1 MPDVFITL
9 EEAAAFESVS
19 YKTLTQRIYRNP
31 QQYKTKSQAREGGG
45 KDQVLISTSSLSAK
59 ARKAWRAAQKVEG
72 SEVIIDKRA
81 QEAVPWY
88 VTADLNQYTEAN
100 KKRFYEAVELAARVQ
115 DFIDYDGPD
124 RTGYAE
130 RYALGLG
137 ISPQS
142 LYRYMKNVLE
152 ANAWAL
158 KLEKEDGKSRDYF
171 RALAL
176 CRKPKET
183 GTFPSLTDEQ
193 KAIIENIW
201 FDKRFAA
208 NLGTIEMLYERFELE
223 AERREWEEYPS
234 IKTVAR
240 YIKFLMGQRGAESA
254 RFLAAN
260 GTREWKNKRMM
271 KGKRDATSLQV
282 MEYVVGDEHT
292 FDFWVQWTAPNGK
305 IKAVRPKLVAWLDM
319 RSRAIIGDVACVNA
333 NSQTLKESLVK
344 MIYSNPGG
352 VPHILHVDNGKDYT
366 AKAMTG
372 QNRKHRK
379 IDLDFAFDS
388 ETVGFYQSIG
398 IQEVGRSLPYQPW
411 DKPIERFFSTVCSKF
426 SKWFESYTGTLTG
439 SKTYAKRQKDID
451 QMLERGE
458 LLTMEEFFEVWTE
471 WKNTKYHT
479 RKHRGLSDA
488 GEKWVTPIEMF
499 ENGPRYE
506 KAAPPREYPQ
516 ISAQAGSYTF
526 EEGVELEI
534 YSSKS
539 SYYDWAKIRFTSQ
552 FRPKLSLK
560 KKDPAT
566 IQLGYDGTLEDVF
579 TGFVSGNYDGGTY
592 ANEVALKDEMLL
604 MEETIIND
612 TFLDTT
618 PQELISYFLAQA
630 GLSKMKLSSKTYP
643 TRKMLPI
650 RRQTA
655 VQAIN
660 AVNAAWGLR
669 VPFFFSG
676 GVFYWDEKPEQKKVY
691 TFERGVNILNLRRAG
706 GVWELET
713 VSAPFIKH
721 SHKIN
726 LIHPQVSG
734 EVEVSKVVSK
744 TNDSGFIRTYIYF

>member
-9 EEAAAFESVS
+9 EEAAAFEGITYEAMKKRV
-19 YKTLTQRIYRNP
+19 QRSPEQHNV
-31 QQYKTKSQAREGGG
+31 KSQAREGGG

-59 ARKAWRAAQKVEG
+59 ARKAWRAVQKVEG

-305 IKAVRPKLVAWLDM
+305 IKAVRPKLVAWLDSAKQGN
-319 RSRAIIGDVACVNA
+319 R
-333 NSQTLKESLVK
+333 
-344 MIYSNPGG
+344 PGVVSKDQG
-352 VPHILHVDNGKDYT
+352 V
-366 AKAMTG
+366 
-372 QNRKHRK
+372 
-379 IDLDFAFDS
+379 
-388 ETVGFYQSIG
+388 
-398 IQEVGRSLPYQPW
+398 
-411 DKPIERFFSTVCSKF
+411 
-426 SKWFESYTGTLTG
+426 
-439 SKTYAKRQKDID
+439 
-451 QMLERGE
+451 
-458 LLTMEEFFEVWTE
+458 
-471 WKNTKYHT
+471 
-479 RKHRGLSDA
+479 
-488 GEKWVTPIEMF
+488 
-499 ENGPRYE
+499 
-506 KAAPPREYPQ
+506 PPRE
-516 ISAQAGSYTF
+516 
-526 EEGVELEI
+526 
-534 YSSKS
+534 
-539 SYYDWAKIRFTSQ
+539 
-552 FRPKLSLK
+552 
-560 KKDPAT
+560 
-566 IQLGYDGTLEDVF
+566 
-579 TGFVSGNYDGGTY
+579 
-592 ANEVALKDEMLL
+592 
-604 MEETIIND
+604 
-612 TFLDTT
+612 
-618 PQELISYFLAQA
+618 
-630 GLSKMKLSSKTYP
+630 
-643 TRKMLPI
+643 
-650 RRQTA
+650 TA
-655 VQAIN
+655 
-660 AVNAAWGLR
+660 
-669 VPFFFSG
+669 P
-676 GVFYWDEKPEQKKVY
+676 
-691 TFERGVNILNLRRAG
+691 
-706 GVWELET
+706 
-713 VSAPFIKH
+713 
-721 SHKIN
+721 
-726 LIHPQVSG
+726 
-734 EVEVSKVVSK
+734 
-744 TNDSGFIRTYIYF
+744 